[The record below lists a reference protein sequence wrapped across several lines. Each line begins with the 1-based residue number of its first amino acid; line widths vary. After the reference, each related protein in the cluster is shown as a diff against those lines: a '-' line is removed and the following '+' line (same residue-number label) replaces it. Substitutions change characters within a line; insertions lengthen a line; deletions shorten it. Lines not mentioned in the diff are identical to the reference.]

1 MEEEANDLSQSCAVK
16 KCGFFRRALL
26 LTMRMIKCVLIF
38 LLLVGGWGG
47 PIPPQSLLDS
57 AYTPLMLTDRRNLL
71 FATRVSGCSCGLGV
85 GVGLS
90 LLAIC
95 LGLRVMLWNMRLGIL
110 RCQIYVLRR
119 YQAPLL

>member
-1 MEEEANDLSQSCAVK
+1 MEEEAKASMRNQEARS
-16 KCGFFRRALL
+16 FRRALR
-26 LTMRMIKCVLIF
+26 LTMRVIKCVLIF
-38 LLLVGGWGG
+38 LLLVGEWGG
-47 PIPPQSLLDS
+47 PIPQKSLLDS
-57 AYTPLMLTDRRNLL
+57 AYTPFILTDRRNLL

-95 LGLRVMLWNMRLGIL
+95 LGLRGMLWKMRLGIVK
-110 RCQIYVLRR
+110 CQIHLLRK